1 MTWTCHSDNRL
12 ALEIT
17 TLIDG
22 NIMTIEQAFN
32 RSIDYYDDWVKNA
45 LPNYRDI
52 FETAEDLIPFDEVI
66 PIEVLDLGAGTGL
79 FSKNVYDKYPNARF
93 VLYDL
98 ADKMLDV
105 ARERFKHN
113 QNQFEFII
121 GDYRNIQV
129 TKKFDLVI
137 SSLSIHHLTHDE
149 KKDLFRSIYKILRNQ
164 GLFINVDQIRGDT
177 DYLIDLYWNHWL
189 KQVRKTQQSDQRIQ
203 ESIDRR
209 TEFDIDATMSEQLQW
224 LKEAGFINVDCVYKN
239 YFVGV
244 FLATKPLT
252 Q

>member
-1 MTWTCHSDNRL
+1 VNL
-12 ALEIT
+12 APE
-17 TLIDG
+17 
-22 NIMTIEQAFN
+22 
-32 RSIDYYDDWVKNA
+32 W
-45 LPNYRDI
+45 
-52 FETAEDLIPFDEVI
+52 
-66 PIEVLDLGAGTGL
+66 TGL

-137 SSLSIHHLTHDE
+137 SSLSIHHLIHDE
-149 KKDLFRSIYKILRNQ
+149 KKALFGSIFNLLRNQ

-189 KQVRKTQQSDQRIQ
+189 KQVRETKQPDQRIQ